1 MGDVKFSEKYYS
13 ARLVEKLRSLDGI
26 HIKDKALVQQI
37 KNDLTKELITEGLM
51 LDWARK
57 NKVQVSKAEIQELLQ
72 KLVSTDEGGVRED
85 VLSSSN
91 VNRALLEDSLGIQLL
106 KKELSK
112 ELEKRVR
119 ISDQEILSYYQSHV
133 SQFKKGRIHLKQ
145 IFLAQ
150 EGEAES
156 VLKFLRSG
164 KFTFEALAEKY
175 SMGAEASKGGDMGW
189 IESGQVAHIDS
200 MFNRGPGVVDKVVT
214 SPQGFHI
221 YKIIEVQRPALQPLS
236 QVREEVIRSIK
247 EQKIEGSYLTW
258 TEEQLRRASVKTN
271 DEIIQSLSPTYQET
285 P

>member
-1 MGDVKFSEKYYS
+1 M
-13 ARLVEKLRSLDGI
+13 RSLDGI

-37 KNDLTKELITEGLM
+37 KMDLTKELITEGLM

-57 NKVQVSKAEIQELLQ
+57 NNVQVSKTEIQELLQ
-72 KLVSTDEGGVRED
+72 KLISTDDGGVRED

-112 ELEKRVR
+112 ELEKRIR
-119 ISDQEILSYYQSHV
+119 ITDQEILSYYQSHP

-189 IESGQVAHIDS
+189 INSGQVAHIDA
-200 MFNRGPGVVDKVVT
+200 MFGRGPGVMDKVIT

-221 YKIIEVQRPALQPLS
+221 YKIIEVQKPALQPLS
-236 QVREEVIRSIK
+236 QAKEEVIRSIK

-271 DEIIQSLSPTYQET
+271 DEVIQSLSPSYQET